1 MYTIQTYSPQET
13 IALAERF
20 ASYLNPGTVIALS
33 GELGAG
39 KTMFAKGVAKGLG
52 VNEHI
57 TSPTFTIINEYY
69 GQVPFY
75 HMDAYRLS
83 DESEALDIGME
94 DYFSYSG
101 IILVEW
107 PERVETLLP
116 AECIKIN
123 IAKGYQD
130 DGQEYR
136 IIHFTAKGRLLE
148 KLMGEFVE
156 NEIAG
161 N

>member
-1 MYTIQTYSPQET
+1 MFTIQTYSPQET
-13 IALAERF
+13 IALAQRF
-20 ASYLNPGTVIALS
+20 AARLDPGTVIALS

-39 KTMFAKGVAKGLG
+39 KTVFAKGVAKGLG
-52 VNEHI
+52 INEHI
-57 TSPTFTIINEYY
+57 TSPTFTIINEY
-69 GQVPFY
+69 GGEIPLY

-83 DESEALDIGME
+83 DESEALDIGVDE
-94 DYFSYSG
+94 YLSYPG
-101 IILVEW
+101 IVLVEW
-107 PERVETLLP
+107 PERIETLLP
-116 AECIKIN
+116 AECIRVN
-123 IAKGYQD
+123 IKKGWQD

-136 IIHFTAKGRLLE
+136 IIQFAAKGHKLE